1 VQYKKEIKM
10 KIRYKTWYWGK
21 YVIEGENGFSINQEG
36 FELYDEE
43 KHGWQH
49 SEEYKE
55 WHKMR
60 YKKEN

>member
-1 VQYKKEIKM
+1 M